1 MDEKFLHEL
10 AFLREN
16 LNSITTAV
24 SDVKESIHGDV
35 DTHHRA
41 SELFVG
47 SGRIVGGSPAV
58 CDLTQRHSIGA
69 PSTFES
75 SSIRVVD
82 NDAPVHIA
90 VSDINLACGVIH
102 KEFSRPS
109 EDARVLV
116 VHWIV

>member
-24 SDVKESIHGDV
+24 SDVNQSIHGDV

-47 SGRIVGGSPAV
+47 SRRIVGGSPAV
-58 CDLTQRHSIGA
+58 RDLTQRHSIRA

-75 SSIRVVD
+75 SAIGVVY

-90 VSDINLACGVIH
+90 VGDINLMRG
-102 KEFSRPS
+102 
-109 EDARVLV
+109 
-116 VHWIV
+116 